1 MGTRMQVSGGCPQ
14 FLKPSNSPDRRALT
28 STFSMALTRAT
39 VERFALPFCLSM
51 IRIVA
56 GVEEYQTGSKVTW
69 VAELKPITICTEKLY
84 LKESWPFLTSDPI
97 GKLFFCPFFI
107 CYYSFFLNRLFDAC
121 LRFSLARKL
130 LLGLWQG
137 CVPPIAGWDSNALSN
152 ALVKQAREALH
163 SVASNA
169 NGALSKVSPME
180 LKRDRSLRRHMR
192 ITKTK
197 NRPTQTFMEGHLRQ

>member
-1 MGTRMQVSGGCPQ
+1 
-14 FLKPSNSPDRRALT
+14 
-28 STFSMALTRAT
+28 MALTRAT

-97 GKLFFCPFFI
+97 
-107 CYYSFFLNRLFDAC
+107 
-121 LRFSLARKL
+121 ARKL